1 MLSGNLYLS
10 IFIVPNLYL
19 TKFIQ
24 SDNQGFDFDCHNP
37 ILSYSPKN
45 YLFIYLFYLSIYL
58 FQNKNKK
65 IK

>member
-1 MLSGNLYLS
+1 MLSGNLYIS

-37 ILSYSPKN
+37 ILCYSSKI
-45 YLFIYLFYLSIYL
+45 YLFIYLFILSIYL
-58 FQNKNKK
+58 FQNKNQK